1 MHSFPSNVYSPT
13 VVQEPYY
20 TTHAHCMLH
29 PHISREGA
37 SNDVK
42 VLRAFSATPL
52 SAQGSYGD
60 ECQACSS
67 RVLQLSNSVEIFSR
81 VASEREQEA
90 TSENKIFHPI
100 IVWSEMLRSSPLAQA
115 GIDDR
120 APFSSRL
127 IWWTLP
133 SFQWHNPVSAWLSL
147 RVRASDYCWCPN
159 IDCFLY
165 MRYCCSGFLV
175 HLEAL
180 VVWHEFQV
188 WPCL

>member
-1 MHSFPSNVYSPT
+1 MILVLFAYYIAEGVYGEKIRESTVRSLMQQPT
-13 VVQEPYY
+13 
-20 TTHAHCMLH
+20 
-29 PHISREGA
+29 I
-37 SNDVK
+37 
-42 VLRAFSATPL
+42 FSATPL
-52 SAQGSYGD
+52 SAQGSNGD

-100 IVWSEMLRSSPLAQA
+100 IVWSEMLRSSPLAQE

-120 APFSSRL
+120 APFFSRW
-127 IWWTLP
+127 IRWTPP

-165 MRYCCSGFLV
+165 IRR
-175 HLEAL
+175 
-180 VVWHEFQV
+180 
-188 WPCL
+188 

>member
-1 MHSFPSNVYSPT
+1 MILVLFAYCIAGGVYGEKIRKYTVRSLMQQPT
-13 VVQEPYY
+13 
-20 TTHAHCMLH
+20 
-29 PHISREGA
+29 I
-37 SNDVK
+37 
-42 VLRAFSATPL
+42 FSATPL

-100 IVWSEMLRSSPLAQA
+100 IVWSEMLRSSLLAQA

-120 APFSSRL
+120 APFFSRW
-127 IWWTLP
+127 IRWTPP

-165 MRYCCSGFLV
+165 ICSYQDVDLQLFKPPPNALRPCCL
-175 HLEAL
+175 
-180 VVWHEFQV
+180 QQ
-188 WPCL
+188 

>member
-1 MHSFPSNVYSPT
+1 MQQPT
-13 VVQEPYY
+13 
-20 TTHAHCMLH
+20 
-29 PHISREGA
+29 I
-37 SNDVK
+37 
-42 VLRAFSATPL
+42 FSATPL

-90 TSENKIFHPI
+90 TSENKIFRPI

-120 APFSSRL
+120 APFFSRW
-127 IWWTLP
+127 IRWTPP

-147 RVRASDYCWCPN
+147 RVRVSDYCWCPN

-165 MRYCCSGFLV
+165 QDVPHYNRLSKDTNSLTIPGFKAHLV
-175 HLEAL
+175 SISNSPNAL
-180 VVWHEFQV
+180 
-188 WPCL
+188 

>member
-1 MHSFPSNVYSPT
+1 MQQPT
-13 VVQEPYY
+13 Q
-20 TTHAHCMLH
+20 
-29 PHISREGA
+29 
-37 SNDVK
+37 
-42 VLRAFSATPL
+42 FSATPL
-52 SAQGSYGD
+52 SAQGRYRD

-120 APFSSRL
+120 APFFSRL
-127 IWWTLP
+127 IRWTPP

-159 IDCFLY
+159 IDCFLLSWWQST
-165 MRYCCSGFLV
+165 MRLHSIY
-175 HLEAL
+175 H
-180 VVWHEFQV
+180 HR
-188 WPCL
+188 